1 MDEETKDS
9 IVIDTEIK
17 NAIKATDKDA
27 QYDESAKRLLGNKR
41 ILARILL
48 KTVKEFYGMNSEDV
62 IPYIEGEPFISTIP
76 IEPGLTNKK
85 KQEGK
90 RVIGFNSESVESNE
104 GMIRFDLVCYVRI
117 PSKDGTKEKLSQMIL
132 NVEAQKNTPA
142 SYKLGNR
149 AIFYVSRLI
158 SSQKERDFVN
168 TNYDDIKRVIS
179 IWICMNMRENSME
192 YVHLTGDKLLGSYDW
207 MVGIDLWNL
216 VFIGLSRELPE
227 QKEMYEL
234 HRLLG
239 ALLSRE
245 LSEQEKL
252 EILEKEYEIPLEEE
266 IRKDVHEMCNLS
278 QGIKEDGIAIGEA
291 KLMYNMY
298 KKGYSLEQIAEV
310 AEKSIE
316 EVKVVIESKNSISF
330 FTV

>member
-239 ALLSRE
+239 TLLSRE

>member
-207 MVGIDLWNL
+207 MAGIDLWNL

>member
-1 MDEETKDS
+1 M
-9 IVIDTEIK
+9 
-17 NAIKATDKDA
+17 
-27 QYDESAKRLLGNKR
+27 LGNKR
-41 ILARILL
+41 ILAHILL
-48 KTVKEFYGMNSEDV
+48 KTVKEFYGMNPEDV
-62 IPYIEGEPFISTIP
+62 ISYIEGDPFISTIP
-76 IEPGLTNKK
+76 VEPGLTNKK

-142 SYKLGNR
+142 TYKLGNR

-168 TNYDDIKRVIS
+168 TNYDEIKRVIS
-179 IWICMNMRENSME
+179 IWICMNMKENALE

-207 MVGIDLWNL
+207 IAGIDLWNL
-216 VFIGLSRELPE
+216 VFIGLSQELPE
-227 QKEMYEL
+227 QKKIYEL

-239 ALLSRE
+239 ALLSKE

-252 EILEKEYEIPLEEE
+252 EILEKEYEIPLEEK

-291 KLMYNMY
+291 KLMRNMY

-310 AEKSIE
+310 AEKSME
-316 EVKVVIESKNSISF
+316 EVKGVIESKEP
-330 FTV
+330 VMV

>member
-207 MVGIDLWNL
+207 MAGIDLWNL

-234 HRLLG
+234 NRLLG

>member
-1 MDEETKDS
+1 
-9 IVIDTEIK
+9 
-17 NAIKATDKDA
+17 
-27 QYDESAKRLLGNKR
+27 
-41 ILARILL
+41 
-48 KTVKEFYGMNSEDV
+48 
-62 IPYIEGEPFISTIP
+62 
-76 IEPGLTNKK
+76 
-85 KQEGK
+85 
-90 RVIGFNSESVESNE
+90 
-104 GMIRFDLVCYVRI
+104 
-117 PSKDGTKEKLSQMIL
+117 
-132 NVEAQKNTPA
+132 
-142 SYKLGNR
+142 
-149 AIFYVSRLI
+149 
-158 SSQKERDFVN
+158 
-168 TNYDDIKRVIS
+168 
-179 IWICMNMRENSME
+179 ME

-207 MVGIDLWNL
+207 MAGIDLWNL

-234 HRLLG
+234 YRLLG

>member
-76 IEPGLTNKK
+76 IEPELTNKK

-207 MVGIDLWNL
+207 MAGIDLWNL

>member
-207 MVGIDLWNL
+207 MAGIDLWNL

-234 HRLLG
+234 YRLLG